1 MQEQLYLLFGLNN
14 CLYGIRKDFIEEI
27 FELPEL
33 TLIPQAPRDI
43 VGVVNV
49 RGDILPIMDL
59 NISLDRQSSDYRL
72 TDNVVVLKWKD
83 LRAGI
88 IVNEVHELKIITPE
102 EITTELSHAQKLWRD
117 KQKRVIY
124 GTVRA
129 SEDILI
135 LSNPGN
141 WLLDTEIQK
150 ILSLK
155 DTLVKTVQSEHA
167 LENFHPNNSKS
178 VGKQSLFCPNVT
190 PEERVIF
197 QKRADY
203 LKQSPDR
210 QDLKSLKPLA
220 VIALNG
226 ELFGID
232 LTLVRE
238 FTEIHKV
245 TPIPCCPVHIIGNMN
260 LRGEILTLVDIRR
273 LLNLPLFDIPN
284 GSKSMIV
291 EVEEIVAGV
300 MVEEVRDVMFLLNPQ
315 EIRSIPTAIHSIN
328 SEYLQGIAPYQEKM
342 MNLLDLKKLFLKS
355 GLIVDE
361 AV

>member
-1 MQEQLYLLFGLNN
+1 MQEQLYLVFGLNN

-33 TLIPQAPRDI
+33 TLIPQAPRNI

-49 RGDILPIMDL
+49 RGNSLPIMDL
-59 NISLDRQSSDYRL
+59 NVRLDHQSSDYRL

-88 IVNEVHELKIITPE
+88 IVNEVHEFKIIAPE
-102 EITTELSHAQKLWRD
+102 EIKTELFHPQKSSID
-117 KQKRVIY
+117 TQKRIIY
-124 GTVRA
+124 GIVRDL
-129 SEDILI
+129 EDILI
-135 LSNPGN
+135 LSNPEN
-141 WLLDTEIQK
+141 WLLDTEFKSIF
-150 ILSLK
+150 SLK
-155 DTLVKTVQSEHA
+155 DTLQKELQREPE
-167 LENFHPNNSKS
+167 LDNFPPNGSNLVSK
-178 VGKQSLFCPNVT
+178 QNFFCPNAT

-197 QKRADY
+197 QKRAEF

-220 VIALNG
+220 VIALNR

-273 LLNLPLFDIPN
+273 LLNLPLSNIPN

-291 EVEEIVAGV
+291 EVEGIVAGV
-300 MVEEVRDVMFLLNPQ
+300 MVEEVCDVMFLLNPQ
-315 EIRSIPTAIHSIN
+315 EIRPIPTAIHSIN

-342 MNLLDLKKLFLKS
+342 MNLLNLQKLFFKS
-355 GLIVDE
+355 GFIVDE
-361 AV
+361 AI